1 MTWTGRIDRARGYL
15 GLFLVGVLGWTAD
28 RLAGVRGM
36 SIRGVASATP
46 PTCRK
51 EGSTMTLS
59 ARRFT
64 ETSTK
69 TAAARFVAGAA
80 AAALVLAGSAVSAEI
95 LGLVNYETKSAESLK
110 TLKRPIAP
118 PARKEG
124 LAVID
129 LEPGSATFG
138 RIVKDIELPG
148 DTVAHHI
155 FYNRDQSKAYI
166 TALGKPELRVI
177 QMTDPN
183 LAVKTVAIPDCQVG
197 EDVVFSDD
205 NRTWYVTCMGSDAVI
220 VGDAVTDKPLRTIR
234 VPLKYPHGI
243 AIHNGID
250 RILVT
255 STVRASDLGDPG
267 EAVGVIEASTG
278 RWLGEVKVST
288 KPSPAKAAP
297 VELLFV
303 PGSNPPVAY
312 VTNMYEGTLAA
323 LTWNPAT
330 KAFTFSQAFDFGPMK
345 MGVPLEMYFTPDGR
359 TMYVTTAKPGHLHL
373 FDLGGNP
380 AVPVHKK
387 AIAAGEGAHHVA
399 FTRDWKYA
407 FVQNALLNLPGM
419 SDGSIT
425 VIDLQKGDVVATVET
440 LKETGYNPNS
450 IVLLPRWNHLAGH

>member
-1 MTWTGRIDRARGYL
+1 MTEDTQGPRKRTRMIAPL
-15 GLFLVGVLGWTAD
+15 LVVGVAMMIL
-28 RLAGVRGM
+28 
-36 SIRGVASATP
+36 
-46 PTCRK
+46 
-51 EGSTMTLS
+51 TLS
-59 ARRFT
+59 GQ
-64 ETSTK
+64 
-69 TAAARFVAGAA
+69 VAF
-80 AAALVLAGSAVSAEI
+80 SEI
-95 LGLVNYETKSAESLK
+95 LGLINYETKSADSLK
-110 TLKRPIAP
+110 ALKRPIAP

-124 LAVID
+124 LAVVD
-129 LEPGSATFG
+129 LEPGSKTFG
-138 RIVKDIELPG
+138 QVVKSIDLPG

-177 QMTDPN
+177 QMSDPQ
-183 LAVKTVAIPDCQVG
+183 LTVKVVAVPDCQVG

-205 NRTWYVTCMGSDAVI
+205 NKTWYLSCMGSDAVI
-220 VGDAVTDKPLRTIR
+220 VGDAVTDTPLRTIKL
-234 VPLKYPHGI
+234 PLKYPHGI

-267 EAVGVIEASTG
+267 EAIGVIEASTG
-278 RWLGEVKVST
+278 RWLGDIRVST

-297 VELLFV
+297 VEILFV

-330 KAFTFSQAFDFGPMK
+330 KTFAFSQAFDFGSMK
-345 MGVPLEMYFTPDGR
+345 MGVPLEIYFTPDGK
-359 TMYVTTAKPGHLHL
+359 TMYVSTAKPGHLHI
-373 FDLGGNP
+373 FELGANP
-380 AVPVHKK
+380 ATPTHRK
-387 AIAAGEGAHHVA
+387 AIEAAEGAHHIA

-425 VIDLQKGDVVATVET
+425 VIDLEKGDVVGRVET
-440 LKETGYNPNS
+440 LKDTGNNPNS
-450 IVLLPRWNHLAGH
+450 IVLMPKWNNLAGH